1 MTQEPYRARWMTDEV
16 VALQDIARR
25 FFQREFVPH
34 VDEWRAS
41 GCIARELWFK
51 AGKLGLL
58 SASLPEEL
66 GGGGSKAFMA
76 AILLEQGR
84 AGDAAWGISVQNY
97 VSHYILAYGTDEQ
110 KARWLPGLGSGETIA
125 AIAMTE
131 PGAGSDLKELKTSAS
146 AVQGGYVLSGQKTFI
161 SNGQTADLVCVAAK
175 TDLTEGSRGISL
187 LMVETNAADGFRRG
201 RPLKKIGLQ
210 AADTSELFFEDVFV
224 PQENLLGEE
233 EGQGFRQLMTQL
245 PWERISIAIRCVGLA
260 EYALDQTIAHVTARK
275 AFGGSLFDLQ
285 NTQFKLAEAKT
296 KLETMRAFVDSCLDR
311 LVVDQLDIST
321 AAMCKLY
328 CSQAINEI
336 VDECLQLHGG
346 YGFMQEYAIAQLYG
360 DVRAQKIYGGT
371 SEVMKLLIARS
382 LVS

>member
-260 EYALDQTIAHVTARK
+260 EYALDQTIAHVTTRK

>member
-161 SNGQTADLVCVAAK
+161 SNFPFDGRDERCRWISS
-175 TDLTEGSRGISL
+175 GS
-187 LMVETNAADGFRRG
+187 
-201 RPLKKIGLQ
+201 PL
-210 AADTSELFFEDVFV
+210 E
-224 PQENLLGEE
+224 EN
-233 EGQGFRQLMTQL
+233 
-245 PWERISIAIRCVGLA
+245 RIAGCRYV
-260 EYALDQTIAHVTARK
+260 
-275 AFGGSLFDLQ
+275 
-285 NTQFKLAEAKT
+285 
-296 KLETMRAFVDSCLDR
+296 
-311 LVVDQLDIST
+311 
-321 AAMCKLY
+321 
-328 CSQAINEI
+328 
-336 VDECLQLHGG
+336 
-346 YGFMQEYAIAQLYG
+346 
-360 DVRAQKIYGGT
+360 
-371 SEVMKLLIARS
+371 
-382 LVS
+382 

>member
-34 VDEWRAS
+34 VDEWRAR

-110 KARWLPGLGSGETIA
+110 KARWLPGLSSGETIA

-260 EYALDQTIAHVTARK
+260 EFALDQTIAHVTARK

>member
-34 VDEWRAS
+34 VDEWRAR

-110 KARWLPGLGSGETIA
+110 KARWLPGLSSGETIA

-187 LMVETNAADGFRRG
+187 LRVETNAADGFRRG

-260 EYALDQTIAHVTARK
+260 EYALDQTIAHVTTRK

-311 LVVDQLDIST
+311 LVVNQLDIST

>member
-34 VDEWRAS
+34 VDEWRAR

-110 KARWLPGLGSGETIA
+110 KARWLPGLSSGETIA

-260 EYALDQTIAHVTARK
+260 EYALDQTIAHVTTRK

-311 LVVDQLDIST
+311 LVVNQLDIST

>member
-34 VDEWRAS
+34 VDEWRAR

-260 EYALDQTIAHVTARK
+260 EYALDQTIAHVTTRK

-311 LVVDQLDIST
+311 LVVNQLDIST